1 MNEPPLRVLVVEEGV
16 PDAPSVRSLLAGS
29 DRAAEVRA
37 AASLEEAIEQLRRS
51 RFDVVLLDLFLRDSA
66 GLDTQRAIA
75 VHAVDTPIVILTSRR
90 HQPIALQA
98 VRAGAQDFL
107 AREGMR
113 REMLVRAI
121 SYAIERHR
129 LLDEI
134 RTASL
139 RDELTGLYNRRGF
152 TTLAEQQVRFAIRNS
167 RPMALLFADLDG
179 MKRINDSFG
188 HGLGDDA
195 LRAMTE
201 VLRRTF
207 RACDVL
213 ARLGGDEFVA
223 LGLDADLGGAG
234 VILERLQVNVAEFN
248 AEAGR
253 PYRLSASTG
262 MAVFD
267 PDQPLE
273 LGELL
278 ARADSAMY
286 SQKRARSRGR
296 NVVAR

>member
-1 MNEPPLRVLVVEEGV
+1 MNEPPLRVLVVEEHA
-16 PDAPSVRSLLAGS
+16 PDAPSVAHLLSTSAL
-29 DRAAEVRA
+29 AAEVRA
-37 AASLEEAIEQLRRS
+37 VGTLSQSIALLRDH
-51 RFDVVLLDLFLRDSA
+51 RFDIVLLDLFLRDSS

-75 VHAVDTPIVILTSRR
+75 IHAVDTPIVILTSRR

-107 AREGMR
+107 AREGMK

-152 TTLAEQQVRFAIRNS
+152 TTLAEQQVRFAVRNS

-188 HGLGDDA
+188 HGFGDDA

-213 ARLGGDEFVA
+213 ARIGGDEFVA
-223 LGLDADLGGAG
+223 LGLDADHGGAD
-234 VILERLQVNVAEFN
+234 VIVDRLQNNVAEFN

-273 LGELL
+273 LDELL

-286 SQKRARSRGR
+286 SQKRTKSRGR
-296 NVVAR
+296 GVAAR